1 VSILG
6 KFREHGVML
15 FLDGEL
21 YTGFIKLQ
29 ADRGLGR
36 SFAGLLPFVEGLH
49 NLGYITQEVYE
60 EHKRKYSQPLVA
72 EKPLTM
78 KQLKKKENISK
89 LTAAFSNVIK
99 QWATMNVKSKNYWVE
114 KAKEYRD
121 TIPNAKLVLGLR
133 MEPVM
138 TK

>member
-1 VSILG
+1 LG

>member
-1 VSILG
+1 MSILG